1 MDVSNSS
8 SEYTTLKLNELVDKD
23 EFIKKTF
30 EEYCH
35 GYEYIPS
42 ILPKV
47 KRLIVFGDIHGDY
60 KLLIHLL
67 QLGKLIKIE
76 KKDKIKWIG
85 NDTYVVQVGDQID
98 RCRPLPNMICSSQYT
113 TIDDEASDVKIMKL
127 CNDLHKQAIK
137 VGGKFIS
144 LLGNHEIM
152 NVLGAFPYVS
162 HLGLKEFDD
171 YIDPKKPELKFESG
185 EEGRRHAFASG
196 NEIGTM
202 LGCSR
207 LSSVIVGSNLFVHA
221 GIVDGLIN
229 EISLTSI
236 DDFEIINIAIRKW
249 LLGLLSKKY
258 IIKIIK
264 SSPYSMFWTRLLGQI
279 PPNTPLSDPVCSEQI
294 GSVLKMFKIGSIII
308 GHTPQSFIHSDMLNH
323 TCSNKVWR
331 VDNGSSSAFDRFDSV
346 KLSSGKTS
354 FSRRPQILEIINDNE
369 FYIIDEIQRIKI
381 K

>member
-1 MDVSNSS
+1 MNITSSS
-8 SEYTTLKLNELVDKD
+8 SEYDIIKLHDLIDNK
-23 EFIKKTF
+23 EFAEKIFKKHCPK
-30 EEYCH
+30 YD
-35 GYEYIPS
+35 YIPS

-67 QLGKLIKIE
+67 QLGKLIKIN

-85 NDTYVVQVGDQID
+85 KNTYVVQVGDQID

-113 TIDDEASDVKIMKL
+113 TIDDEASDIKIMEL
-127 CNDLHKQAIK
+127 CNNLHEQANK

-144 LLGNHEIM
+144 LIGNHEIM

-162 HLGLKEFDD
+162 HLGLKQFET
-171 YIDPKKPELKFESG
+171 YVDPKKPELKFESG
-185 EEGRRHAFASG
+185 EEARKHAFASG

-207 LSSVIVGSNLFVHA
+207 LSAVIIGSNLFVHA

-229 EISLTSI
+229 EINLSSI
-236 DDFEIINIAIRKW
+236 EDFETINVAIRQW

-258 IIKIIK
+258 IKHIIK
-264 SSPYSMFWTRLLGQI
+264 SSPNSMFWTRLLGQI

-294 GSVLKMFKIGSIII
+294 GSVLKMFKIGSIVI

-323 TCSNKVWR
+323 TCDNKVWR

-346 KLSSGKTS
+346 KISSGKNA

-369 FYIIDEIQRIKI
+369 FYIIDEIQRKKI

>member
-1 MDVSNSS
+1 MDISSSS
-8 SEYTTLKLNELVDKD
+8 SENSKLKLYDLVDKK
-23 EFIKKTF
+23 EFVEKTF
-30 EEYCH
+30 KKHCP
-35 GYEYIPS
+35 GYDYVPS

-67 QLGKLIKIE
+67 QLGKLIKINN
-76 KKDKIKWIG
+76 KDVIKWVG
-85 NDTYVVQVGDQID
+85 EDTYVVQVGDQID
-98 RCRPLPNMICSSQYT
+98 RCRPLANMICSSQYT
-113 TIDDEASDVKIMKL
+113 TIDDEASDVKIMEL
-127 CNDLHKQAIK
+127 CNELNKQANK

-144 LLGNHEIM
+144 LIGNHEIL

-162 HLGLKEFDD
+162 YLGIKEFED
-171 YIDPKKPELKFESG
+171 YVDPKNPDLKFKSG
-185 EEGRRHAFASG
+185 EDARRHAFAPG
-196 NEIGTM
+196 NNIGNM

-229 EISLTSI
+229 EINLKSI
-236 DDFEIINIAIRKW
+236 DDFETINIAIRQW
-249 LLGLLSKKY
+249 LLGILSKKY
-258 IIKIIK
+258 IKHIIK
-264 SSPYSMFWTRLLGQI
+264 SSPNSMFWTRLLGQI

-294 GSVLKMFKIGSIII
+294 GSILKMFKIGSIVV
-308 GHTPQSFIHSDMLNH
+308 GHTPQSFIHSNMLNH

-331 VDNGSSSAFDRFDSV
+331 VDNGSSAAFDRFDAV
-346 KLSSGKTS
+346 KLSTGKTT
-354 FSRRPQILEIINDNE
+354 FNRRPQILEIINDNE